1 MDIVAEHRKTYNFF
15 YDITGVAMMVHGEY
29 KPGLLETAY
38 EAALEYLLSLKG
50 YSVEHQVILP
60 MYWKEIKLNRTY
72 RMDLVVNKN
81 IILELKAV
89 TYVTKEQRHQL
100 WNYMRLT
107 KQPYGML
114 LNFGADSLYSEWYE
128 FDTIMGEI
136 KRIKPID
143 VKL

>member
-1 MDIVAEHRKTYNFF
+1 
-15 YDITGVAMMVHGEY
+15 
-29 KPGLLETAY
+29 
-38 EAALEYLLSLKG
+38 
-50 YSVEHQVILP
+50 
-60 MYWKEIKLNRTY
+60 
-72 RMDLVVNKN
+72 MDLVVNNN

-89 TYVTKEQRHQL
+89 TYVTKEQRQQL